1 MTIEQ
6 HLQSA
11 ADNDNQQQE
20 VIKVRCV
27 ELAKKIISNEEL
39 TQDDLRDRAA
49 FQITI
54 ENYIQQAT
62 YLEQIA
68 SNQQVN

>member
-6 HLQSA
+6 HLQTA
-11 ADNDNQQQE
+11 ADGDQNQNA
-20 VIKVRCV
+20 VIKIRCV
-27 ELAKKIISNEEL
+27 ELATKIVNNQEL

-49 FQITI
+49 FQLTI
-54 ENYIQQAT
+54 SNYIQQAT
-62 YLEQIA
+62 YLDQIN